1 MKTKL
6 SPRFWCAL
14 TLFSLIG
21 QVAWVVENMY
31 FNVFI
36 YNMFH
41 ATADDISTMVAASA
55 ISAAVTTILI
65 GALSDR
71 VGKRKLFMCAGYI
84 LWGISIL
91 GFCFIRVDP
100 ANAGSWLTIGS
111 ASVAISLVIILD
123 CVMTFFGS
131 SANDAA
137 FNAWLTDSTDNTNRG
152 AAEGINSMMP
162 LVAILVV
169 FGGFMFFDL
178 TLASS
183 WVWIFAI
190 IGVVVIGVGI
200 LGIFLIKDSPKCVKS
215 ETGYFQ
221 NIIYGFRPSTVKGNG
236 SLYFYLASFILF
248 NISIQIFMPYLI
260 IYYEKSLGMTDY
272 VFIMAPAII
281 LASVATALWGKVYDK
296 KGFDFSGFLALA
308 SLMTGYV
315 LLYLFKGT
323 VLVFIG
329 SLFMMCGYLCGMAV
343 FGAKIRDLTP
353 DGKAGMLQGVRI
365 CAQVLVPGVVG
376 PKVGSWVLRNAELVP
391 NNDGTF
397 SFLPNENIFLA
408 ALVVAAVLT
417 VLLLVLRP
425 KKPVRT
431 VDLKTPFEIAAKGDE
446 WAQEY
451 PRPQMKRDSYLSL
464 CGAWNLKVDKK
475 GVVTQLGTITVPFS
489 PETRLSGI
497 GRTLGRGEEYIYRK
511 KFTVQEAFLK
521 EKTLLHFGAV
531 DQVAY
536 VWLNGRYL
544 GKHEGGYLP
553 FSFDVTAFIRKGEK
567 ENVLTVRVVDKLDT
581 ELAYGKQRKK
591 RGGMWYTP
599 ISGIWQAVWLE
610 GVPEHY
616 ISSLRI
622 TPTLSS
628 VKIETAGGEAQKTLT
643 LHLPEGEKVYTY
655 EGDQFE
661 IEIENP
667 ILWSPENPH
676 LYTFTLA
683 DGKDAIDSYFALRTV
698 DVQTVAGKPFI
709 CLNGKPYFFH
719 GLLDQGYYSDGI
731 YTPATPEGYR
741 YDISKMKE
749 LGFNMLRKHI
759 KIEPDVFYYEC
770 DKQGMVV
777 FQDML
782 NSGHYDFL
790 FDTALPT
797 AGWRRGFFHTVSA
810 RRRADF
816 ECCSRALTD
825 LLYNHPSV
833 CYYTIFNEGWG
844 QYFGASKVYD
854 EFKAYDSTRIWDTAS
869 GWFKVPRSDVQSEH
883 IYFRRVKLT
892 GKKLPLVLSEFGG
905 YSCKIEGHSF
915 NLDQNYGYST
925 YATPKAF
932 EDALERLY
940 FDEIVPCIK
949 DGGLNAT
956 VLTQVSDVEDETNG
970 LVTYDRQVCKVEPA
984 RMQALAKALSSA
996 FDSQFENL

>member
-14 TLFSLIG
+14 TLFSLVG

-31 FNVFI
+31 LNVFI
-36 YNMFH
+36 YNMFN

-55 ISAAVTTILI
+55 ISAALTTILI

-91 GFCFIRVDP
+91 GFCFIRVDSTDP
-100 ANAGSWLTIGS
+100 TVYLATNAS
-111 ASVAISLVIILD
+111 AVAISLVIILD
-123 CVMTFFGS
+123 CLMTFFGS

-152 AAEGINSMMP
+152 AAEGINAMMP

-190 IGVVVIGVGI
+190 IGVVVIAIGV
-200 LGIFLIKDSPKCVKS
+200 LGIFLIKDSPKCIKS

-221 NIIYGFRPSTVKGNG
+221 NIIYGFRPSTIKGNG
-236 SLYFYLASFILF
+236 SLYFYLISFILF

-260 IYYEKSLGMTDY
+260 IYYEKSLGMADY

-281 LASVATALWGKVYDK
+281 IASVATALWGKVYDK
-296 KGFDFSGFLALA
+296 KGFDFSGLIALA
-308 SLMTGYV
+308 ALMTGYV
-315 LLYLFKGT
+315 LLYFFKNT
-323 VLVFIG
+323 ALVFVG

-376 PKVGSWVLRNAELVP
+376 PKIGSWVLRNAEKVA
-391 NNDGTF
+391 NNDGTE
-397 SFLPNENIFLA
+397 SFLPNQNIFLA
-408 ALVVAAVLT
+408 ALVVAVVLT

-425 KKPVRT
+425 KKPIRT
-431 VDLKTPFEIAAKGDE
+431 QDLTTPFEEAAKGDE
-446 WAQEY
+446 WAREY

-464 CGAWNLKVDKK
+464 CGVWDLSVEKK
-475 GVVTQLGTITVPFS
+475 GVVTPLSEIVVPFS
-489 PETRLSGI
+489 PETRLSGVN
-497 GRTLGRGEEYIYRK
+497 RTLEKNERYIYEKVFELSRE
-511 KFTVQEAFLK
+511 FTQ

-531 DQVAY
+531 DQIAQ
-536 VWLNGRYL
+536 VWVNDTYL
-544 GKHEGGYLP
+544 GEHVGGYLP
-553 FSFDVTAFIRKGEK
+553 FTFDVTDIVK
-567 ENVLTVRVVDKLDT
+567 EGSNVLRVRVTDDLDT
-581 ELAYGKQRKK
+581 GLAYGKQRKK

-610 GVPEHY
+610 AVPEHF

-622 TPTLSS
+622 TPSLSS
-628 VKIETAGGEAQKTLT
+628 VTVETVGGELLKTLK
-643 LHLPEGEKVYTY
+643 LHLPEGDKVYTY
-655 EGDQFE
+655 EGDS
-661 IEIENP
+661 ITIDIENP
-667 ILWSPENPH
+667 IHWSPENPH
-676 LYTFTLA
+676 LYTFTLS
-683 DGKDAIDSYFALRTV
+683 DGKDSIDSYFALRTV
-698 DVQTVAGKPFI
+698 EIKEAAGKPYI

-731 YTPATPEGYR
+731 YTPATPDGYR
-741 YDISKMKE
+741 YDIAKMKE

-777 FQDML
+777 FQDMM
-782 NSGHYDFL
+782 NSGHYSFL

-797 AGWRRGFFHTVSA
+797 AGWKWGFVHAVSA

-816 ECCSRALTD
+816 EGGAHALMY

-854 EFKAYDSTRIWDTAS
+854 EFKATDPTRVWDTAS
-869 GWFKVPRSDVQSEH
+869 GWFRTPRTDVQSEH
-883 IYFRRVKLT
+883 IYFRKIKL
-892 GKKLPLVLSEFGG
+892 KSQKRPLVLSEFGG
-905 YSCKIEGHSF
+905 YSCQVEGHTF
-915 NLDQNYGYST
+915 NLDKNYGYST
-925 YATPKAF
+925 YPTAEAF
-932 EDALERLY
+932 EDALEKLY
-940 FDEIVPCIK
+940 LDEIVPCIQQS
-949 DGGLNAT
+949 GLCAT

-970 LVTYDRQVCKVEPA
+970 LVTYDRRVCKVNAA
-984 RMQALAKALSSA
+984 RMQAMAKTLSDA
-996 FDSQFENL
+996 FDGQF

>member
-14 TLFSLIG
+14 TLFSLVG

-31 FNVFI
+31 LNVFI
-36 YNMFH
+36 YNMFN

-55 ISAAVTTILI
+55 ISAALTTILI

-91 GFCFIRVDP
+91 GFCFIRVDQ
-100 ANAGSWLTIGS
+100 ANTGAWLTVSSS
-111 ASVAISLVIILD
+111 AVAVSLVIILD
-123 CVMTFFGS
+123 CLMTFFGS

-178 TLASS
+178 TKADS
-183 WVWIFAI
+183 WTWIFAI
-190 IGVVVIGVGI
+190 IGAVVITIGI

-236 SLYFYLASFILF
+236 SLYFYLAAFILF

-260 IYYEKSLGMTDY
+260 IYYEKSLGMADY

-296 KGFDFSGFLALA
+296 KGFDFSGFIAIS
-308 SLMTGYV
+308 SLMLGYV
-315 LLYLFKGT
+315 FLYLFKGT
-323 VLVFIG
+323 ALVFIG
-329 SLFMMCGYLCGMAV
+329 SLLMMCGYLCGMAV

-365 CAQVLVPGVVG
+365 CSQVLVPGVIG
-376 PKVGSWVLRNAELVP
+376 PKIGSWVLRNAELVP

-417 VLLLVLRP
+417 VLLLLLRP
-425 KKPVRT
+425 KKPIRT
-431 VDLKTPFEIAAKGDE
+431 QDLTTPFEEAAKGDE
-446 WAQEY
+446 WEREY

-464 CGAWNLKVDKK
+464 CGAWNLSVEKK
-475 GVVTQLGTITVPFS
+475 GVATPLGNIVVPFS
-489 PETRLSGI
+489 PETRCSGVN
-497 GRTLGRGEEYIYRK
+497 RTLEKKEKYIYEK
-511 KFTVQEAFLK
+511 TFDLSPDFTK
-521 EKTLLHFGAV
+521 EKLLLHFGAV
-531 DQVAY
+531 DQIAE
-536 VWLNGRYL
+536 VWLNDNYL

-553 FSFDVTAFIRKGEK
+553 FSFEVGNIAK
-567 ENVLTVRVVDKLDT
+567 EGANTLRVRVTDELDIQ
-581 ELAYGKQRKK
+581 LAYGKQRKK

-610 GVPEHY
+610 AVPEHY

-628 VKIETAGGEAQKTLT
+628 VTVQTMGGNAQKTFT
-643 LHLPEGEKVYTY
+643 LHLPEGDKVYTY
-655 EGDQFE
+655 EGNR
-661 IEIENP
+661 IEIEVEDP

-676 LYTFTLA
+676 LYTFTLT
-683 DGKDAIDSYFALRTV
+683 DGNDKIDSYFALRTIESK
-698 DVQTVAGKPFI
+698 TVAGKPYL

-741 YDISKMKE
+741 YDIAKMKE

-782 NSGHYDFL
+782 NSGHYDFV

-797 AGWRRGFFHTVSA
+797 AGWRRGFFHTVS
-810 RRRADF
+810 RRRCADF
-816 ECCSRALTD
+816 ENGARAVID

-844 QYFGASKVYD
+844 QYFGASRVYD
-854 EFKAYDSTRIWDTAS
+854 QFKACDPTRIWDTAS

-883 IYFRRVKLT
+883 IYFRRVDLAA
-892 GKKLPLVLSEFGG
+892 KKLPLVLSEFGG
-905 YSCKIEGHSF
+905 YSCRIEGHSF
-915 NLDQNYGYST
+915 NLDQNYGYTTHPTTKS
-925 YATPKAF
+925 F
-932 EDALERLY
+932 EDALEKLY
-940 FDEIVPCIK
+940 FDEVLPCIQN
-949 DGGLNAT
+949 GALCAT

-970 LVTYDRQVCKVEPA
+970 LVTYDRRVCKVDAA
-984 RMQALAKALSSA
+984 RMQALAQKLNDA
-996 FDSQFENL
+996 FDSQF

>member
-14 TLFSLIG
+14 TLFSLVG

-31 FNVFI
+31 LNVFI
-36 YNMFH
+36 YNMFR

-55 ISAAVTTILI
+55 ISAALTTILI

-91 GFCFIRVDP
+91 GFCFIRVDQTDP
-100 ANAGSWLTIGS
+100 TVWLATNAS
-111 ASVAISLVIILD
+111 AVAVSLVIILD

-152 AAEGINSMMP
+152 AAEGINAMMP

-178 TLASS
+178 TKAES

-190 IGVVVIGVGI
+190 IGVVVIAIGI

-236 SLYFYLASFILF
+236 SLYFYLASFVLF

-260 IYYEKSLGMTDY
+260 IYYEKSLQMANY

-308 SLMTGYV
+308 SLMLGYV

-323 VLVFIG
+323 VLVFVG

-376 PKVGSWVLRNAELVP
+376 PKIGSWVLKNAELVA

-397 SFLPNENIFLA
+397 SFLPNQNIFLA

-417 VLLLVLRP
+417 VLLLILRP
-425 KKPVRT
+425 KKPIKT
-431 VDLKTPFEIAAKGDE
+431 VDLTTPFEIAAKGDE
-446 WAQEY
+446 WAEEY

-464 CGAWNLKVDKK
+464 CGVWNLSVEKK
-475 GVVTQLGTITVPFS
+475 GVVTPLSDITVPFS
-489 PETRLSGI
+489 PETRLSGVN
-497 GRTLGRGEEYIYRK
+497 RTLEKKEKYIYEK
-511 KFTVQEAFLK
+511 TFDISPDFTK
-521 EKTLLHFGAV
+521 EKILLHFGAV
-531 DQVAY
+531 DQIAE
-536 VWLNGRYL
+536 VWLNGISL
-544 GKHEGGYLP
+544 GKHVGGYLP
-553 FSFDVTAFIRKGEK
+553 FTFDTTDAAK
-567 ENVLTVRVVDKLDT
+567 EGSNTLRVRVTDALDNQ
-581 ELAYGKQRKK
+581 LAYGKQRKK

-610 GVPEHY
+610 SVPKND
-616 ISSLRI
+616 ISALRI
-622 TPTLSS
+622 TPTLTS
-628 VKIETAGGEAQKTLT
+628 VKIETVGGGAQKTLT
-643 LHLPEGEKVYTY
+643 LHLPKGDKIYTY
-655 EGDQFE
+655 EGDC
-661 IEIENP
+661 IEIAVEDP
-667 ILWSPENPH
+667 ILWSPENPY
-676 LYTFTLA
+676 LYTFTVT
-683 DGKDAIDSYFALRTV
+683 DGDDKIDSYFALRTIESRV
-698 DVQTVAGKPFI
+698 VAGKPRL

-719 GLLDQGYYSDGI
+719 GLLDQGYFSDGI

-741 YDISKMKE
+741 YDVAKMKE

-777 FQDML
+777 FQDMM
-782 NSGHYDFL
+782 NSGHYSFL

-797 AGWRRGFFHTVSA
+797 AGWRWGFFHTVSK

-816 ECCSRALTD
+816 EDGSRAVID
-825 LLYNHPSV
+825 LLYNHPGV

-844 QYFGASKVYD
+844 QYFGASRVYD
-854 EFKAYDSTRIWDTAS
+854 QFKAYDPTRIWDTAS
-869 GWFKVPRSDVQSEH
+869 GWFKTPRSDVQSEH
-883 IYFRRVKLT
+883 IYFRKVKL
-892 GKKLPLVLSEFGG
+892 KSRKLPLVLSEFGG

-915 NLDQNYGYST
+915 NLDKNYGYST
-925 YATPKAF
+925 YETPEAF
-932 EDALERLY
+932 LDALEKLY
-940 FDEIVPCIK
+940 LDEIVPCIK
-949 DGGLNAT
+949 EGGLCAT

-970 LVTYDRQVCKVEPA
+970 LVTYDRQVCKVDAA
-984 RMQALAKALSSA
+984 RMQALAQKLNDA
-996 FDSQFENL
+996 FDSQF

>member
-36 YNMFH
+36 YNMFN

-55 ISAAVTTILI
+55 ISAALTTIFM

-91 GFCFIRVDP
+91 GFCFIRLDP
-100 ANAGSWLTIGS
+100 AGAGTWLTVSS
-111 ASVAISLVIILD
+111 ASVAVSLVIILD

-131 SANDAA
+131 TANDAA

-162 LVAILVV
+162 LVAILAV

-178 TLASS
+178 SLASS

-190 IGVVVIGVGI
+190 IGGVVITIGI

-215 ETGYFQ
+215 ETGYWQ
-221 NIIYGFRPSTVKGNG
+221 NLIYGFRPSTVKGNK

-260 IYYEKSLGMTDY
+260 IYYEKSLGMADY

-296 KGFDFSGFLALA
+296 KGFDFSGLIALA

-323 VLVFIG
+323 VLVFAG

-365 CAQVLVPGVVG
+365 CAQVLIPGVIG
-376 PKVGSWVLRNAELVP
+376 PKIGSMVLANAELVA

-397 SFLPNENIFLA
+397 SFLPNQNIFLV
-408 ALVVAAVLT
+408 ALIVAVVLT
-417 VLLLVLRP
+417 VLLVVLRP

-431 VDLKTPFEIAAKGDE
+431 VDLKTPFEEAAKGDE
-446 WAQEY
+446 WEREY

-464 CGAWNLKVDKK
+464 CGVWDL
-475 GVVTQLGTITVPFS
+475 GVEKNGVTEPIGEVKVPFS
-489 PETRLSGI
+489 PETRLSGVN
-497 GRTLGRGEEYIYRK
+497 RTLQKDERYIY
-511 KFTVQEAFLK
+511 
-521 EKTLLHFGAV
+521 EKVFELTEDFACERTLLHFGAV
-531 DQVAY
+531 DQIAE
-536 VWLNGRYL
+536 VWLNGTYL
-544 GKHEGGYLP
+544 GEHVGGYLP
-553 FSFDVTAFIRKGEK
+553 FTLDVSG
-567 ENVLTVRVVDKLDT
+567 VLVVGTNILRVRVTDTLDI
-581 ELAYGKQRKK
+581 ELSYGKQRKK

-610 GVPEHY
+610 GVPERY

-628 VKIETAGGEAQKTLT
+628 VKIETVGGEENKTVT
-643 LHLPEGEKVYTY
+643 LHLPEGDKVYTY
-655 EGDQFE
+655 AGDSIE
-661 IEIENP
+661 IEVENP

-676 LYTFTLA
+676 LYTFTLT
-683 DGKDAIDSYFALRTV
+683 DGKDSIDSYFALRTV
-698 DVQTVAGKPFI
+698 DIQTVAGKSYI
-709 CLNGKPYFFH
+709 CLNGKPYLFH

-741 YDISKMKE
+741 YDIAKMKE

-782 NSGHYDFL
+782 NSGHYSFI

-816 ECCSRALTD
+816 EGGSRALMD

-854 EFKAYDSTRIWDTAS
+854 EFKAYDLTRIFDTTS

-883 IYFRRVKLT
+883 IYFRRVQFKRE
-892 GKKLPLVLSEFGG
+892 GRPLVLSEFGG

-915 NLDQNYGYST
+915 NLDQNYGYTTHPST
-925 YATPKAF
+925 ESF
-932 EDALERLY
+932 SNELERLY
-940 FDEIVPCIK
+940 FEEVLPAIRN
-949 DGGLNAT
+949 DGLCAT

-970 LVTYDRQVCKVEPA
+970 LVTYDRQVCKVQAE
-984 RMQALAKALSSA
+984 RMQAMAKKLNEA
-996 FDSQFENL
+996 FDSQF

>member
-31 FNVFI
+31 LNVFI
-36 YNMFH
+36 YNMFR

-55 ISAAVTTILI
+55 ISAALTTILI

-91 GFCFIRVDP
+91 GFCFIRVDQSDP
-100 ANAGSWLTIGS
+100 TVWLATNAS
-111 ASVAISLVIILD
+111 AVAVSLVIILD

-178 TLASS
+178 TVAES

-190 IGVVVIGVGI
+190 IGVVVIAIGV

-236 SLYFYLASFILF
+236 HLYFYLASFILF

-315 LLYLFKGT
+315 LLYFFKGT
-323 VLVFIG
+323 VLVFVG

-365 CAQVLVPGVVG
+365 CAQVLIPGVVG
-376 PKVGSWVLRNAELVP
+376 PKIGSWVLANAELVA

-425 KKPVRT
+425 KKPIRT
-431 VDLKTPFEIAAKGDE
+431 VDLKTPFEEAAKGDE
-446 WAQEY
+446 WREEY

-464 CGAWNLKVDKK
+464 CGEWNLSVEKK
-475 GVVTQLGTITVPFS
+475 GVVTPISEIVVPFS
-489 PETRLSGI
+489 PETRLSGV
-497 GRTLGRGEEYIYRK
+497 GRTLEKNEKYIYEK
-511 KFTVQEAFLK
+511 YFELTKDLAK
-521 EKTLLHFGAV
+521 EKILLHFGAV
-531 DQVAY
+531 DQIAE
-536 VWLNGRYL
+536 VWLNGTYL
-544 GKHEGGYLP
+544 GEHAGGYLP
-553 FSFDVTAFIRKGEK
+553 FTFDVTNIAVEGSNLLR
-567 ENVLTVRVVDKLDT
+567 VRVTDDLDI

-599 ISGIWQAVWLE
+599 ISGIWQPVWLE

-628 VKIETAGGEAQKTLT
+628 VKIETAGGELQKTLT
-643 LHLPEGEKVYTY
+643 LRLPEGDKKYTY
-655 EGDQFE
+655 EGDQIE

-676 LYTFTLA
+676 LYTFTIT
-683 DGKDAIDSYFALRTV
+683 DGEDSIDSYFALRTV
-698 DVQTVAGKPFI
+698 ECKAVAGKPRL

-719 GLLDQGYYSDGI
+719 GLLDQGYFSDGI
-731 YTPATPEGYR
+731 YTPATPDGYR

-759 KIEPDVFYYEC
+759 KVEPDVFYYEC
-770 DKQGMVV
+770 DKQGMIV
-777 FQDML
+777 FQDMM
-782 NSGHYDFL
+782 NSGHYSFL
-790 FDTALPT
+790 FDTAFPT
-797 AGWRRGFFHTVSA
+797 AGWRRGYVHTVSA

-816 ECCSRALTD
+816 EGGSRALMD

-844 QYFGASKVYD
+844 QYAGASRVYD
-854 EFKAYDSTRIWDTAS
+854 EFKAYDPTRIFDTTS
-869 GWFKVPRSDVQSEH
+869 GWFTVSRSDVQSEH
-883 IYFRRVKLT
+883 IYFRKVNLT
-892 GKKLPLVLSEFGG
+892 SKKLPLVLSEFGG
-905 YSCKIEGHSF
+905 YSCKIEGHAF
-915 NLDQNYGYST
+915 NLDKNYGYST
-925 YATPKAF
+925 YETPEAF
-932 EDALERLY
+932 EDALGKLY
-940 FDEIVPCIK
+940 LDEIVPCIK
-949 DGGLNAT
+949 DGGLCAS

-970 LVTYDRQVCKVEPA
+970 LVTYDRQVCKVESD
-984 RMQALAKALSSA
+984 RMQKMAKKL
-996 FDSQFENL
+996 FDVFEGQF

>member
-31 FNVFI
+31 LNVFI
-36 YNMFH
+36 YNMFR

-55 ISAAVTTILI
+55 ISAALTTILI

-71 VGKRKLFMCAGYI
+71 IGKRKLFMCAGYI

-91 GFCFIRVDP
+91 GFCFIRVDATDP
-100 ANAGSWLTIGS
+100 TVWLATNAS
-111 ASVAISLVIILD
+111 AVAVSLVIILD

-178 TLASS
+178 TKADS

-190 IGVVVIGVGI
+190 IGGVVLVVGI

-215 ETGYFQ
+215 ETGYLQ

-315 LLYLFKGT
+315 LLYFFKGT

-365 CAQVLVPGVVG
+365 CAQVLIPGVVG
-376 PKVGSWVLRNAELVP
+376 PKIGSWVLKNAELVA

-417 VLLLVLRP
+417 VLLIFLRP

-431 VDLKTPFEIAAKGDE
+431 VDLTTPFEDAAKGDE
-446 WAQEY
+446 WAEEY

-464 CGAWNLKVDKK
+464 CGVWDLSIEKK
-475 GVVTQLGTITVPFS
+475 GVVTPLPEIVVPFS
-489 PETRLSGI
+489 PETRLSGVQ
-497 GRTLGRGEEYIYRK
+497 RTLKKGEQYVYEKYFDLCEN
-511 KFTVQEAFLK
+511 FTQERV
-521 EKTLLHFGAV
+521 LLHFGAV
-531 DQVAY
+531 DQIAE
-536 VWLNGRYL
+536 VWLNDTYL
-544 GKHEGGYLP
+544 GEHVGGYLP
-553 FSFDVTAFIRKGEK
+553 FTFDVSGIAKDGGNLLR
-567 ENVLTVRVVDKLDT
+567 VRVTDNLDT

-599 ISGIWQAVWLE
+599 ISGIWQPVWLE

-616 ISSLRI
+616 ISSLRV

-628 VKIETAGGEAQKTLT
+628 VKIETVGGNAQKTVT
-643 LHLPEGEKVYTY
+643 LHLPEGDKIYTY
-655 EGDQFE
+655 EGDQTE
-661 IEIENP
+661 IEIADP
-667 ILWSPENPH
+667 ILWSPEDPH
-676 LYTFTLA
+676 LYTFTVT
-683 DGKDAIDSYFALRTV
+683 DGKDSIDSYFALRTV
-698 DVQTVAGKPFI
+698 GCKTVAGKPRL

-741 YDISKMKE
+741 YDISKMKA

-782 NSGHYDFL
+782 NSGHYSFL
-790 FDTALPT
+790 FDTAIPT
-797 AGWRRGFFHTVSA
+797 VGPRRGFVHTVSA

-816 ECCSRALTD
+816 EGGSRALVD

-844 QYFGASKVYD
+844 QYPGAPRVYD
-854 EFKAYDSTRIWDTAS
+854 EFKAYDPTRIWDTTS
-869 GWFKVPRSDVQSEH
+869 GWFTVSRSDVQSEH
-883 IYFRRVKLT
+883 IYFRKVDLAA
-892 GKKLPLVLSEFGG
+892 KKLPLVLSEFGG

-925 YATPKAF
+925 YETPQAF
-932 EDALERLY
+932 SDALERLY
-940 FDEIVPCIK
+940 FEEIVPCIK
-949 DGGLNAT
+949 NGGLCAS

-970 LVTYDRQVCKVEPA
+970 LVTYDRRVCKVTPE
-984 RMQALAKALSSA
+984 RMQALAKTLNDA
-996 FDSQFENL
+996 FEGQF

>member
-41 ATADDISTMVAASA
+41 ATPDDISTMVAASA
-55 ISAAVTTILI
+55 VSAAVTTILI

-100 ANAGSWLTIGS
+100 SNAGSWLTISS

-178 TLASS
+178 SLASS

-190 IGVVVIGVGI
+190 IGVVVIAIGV
-200 LGIFLIKDSPKCVKS
+200 LGIFLIQDSPKCVKS
-215 ETGYFQ
+215 ETGYWQ
-221 NIIYGFRPSTVKGNG
+221 NIIYGFRPSTVKGNS

-260 IYYEKSLGMTDY
+260 IYYEKSLGMADY

-296 KGFDFSGFLALA
+296 KGFDFSGLIALT

-323 VLVFIG
+323 VLVFAG

-365 CAQVLVPGVVG
+365 CAQVLVPGVIG
-376 PKVGSWVLRNAELVP
+376 PKIGSWVLRNAEKVA
-391 NNDGTF
+391 NSDGTE

-408 ALVVAAVLT
+408 ALIVAVVLT
-417 VLLLVLRP
+417 VLLVVLKP
-425 KKPVRT
+425 KKPIRT
-431 VDLKTPFEIAAKGDE
+431 VDLTTPFEEAAKGDE
-446 WAQEY
+446 WEREY

-464 CGAWNLKVDKK
+464 CGVWDLSVEQK
-475 GVVTQLGTITVPFS
+475 GVVTPLSEIVVPFS
-489 PETRLSGI
+489 PETRLSGVK
-497 GRTLGRGEEYIYRK
+497 RTLEKNERYVYEKYFELSED
-511 KFTVQEAFLK
+511 FAK
-521 EKTLLHFGAV
+521 EKILLHFGAV
-531 DQVAY
+531 DQIAE
-536 VWLNGRYL
+536 VWINDTYL
-544 GKHEGGYLP
+544 GEHVGGYLP
-553 FSFDVTAFIRKGEK
+553 FTFDVTGIAKPDG
-567 ENVLTVRVVDKLDT
+567 NVLRVRVTDNLDI

-628 VKIETAGGEAQKTLT
+628 VTIDTVGGNVQKTLT
-643 LHLPEGEKVYTY
+643 LHLPEGDKVYTY
-655 EGDQFE
+655 EGDR
-661 IEIENP
+661 IEIEVENP
-667 ILWSPENPH
+667 VLWSPENPH
-676 LYTFTLA
+676 LYTFTLEDGA
-683 DGKDAIDSYFALRTV
+683 DKIDSYFALRTV
-698 DVQTVAGKPFI
+698 DIQTVAGKPFI

-759 KIEPDVFYYEC
+759 KVEPDVFYYEC
-770 DKQGMVV
+770 DKQGMIV

-782 NSGHYDFL
+782 NSGHYDFV

-816 ECCSRALTD
+816 ESGARALTD

-854 EFKAYDSTRIWDTAS
+854 EFKAYDPTRIWDTAS
-869 GWFKVPRSDVQSEH
+869 GWFKVPHSDVQSEH
-883 IYFRRVKLT
+883 IYFRKVDLK
-892 GKKLPLVLSEFGG
+892 GDKLPLVLSEFGG

-915 NLDQNYGYST
+915 NLDKNYGYST
-925 YATPKAF
+925 HPSTESFA
-932 EDALERLY
+932 DALEKLY
-940 FDEIVPCIK
+940 FDEIVPCIQN
-949 DGGLNAT
+949 GGLCAT

-970 LVTYDRQVCKVEPA
+970 LVTYDRQVCKVKPD
-984 RMQALAKALSSA
+984 RMQAMAKKLNEV
-996 FDSQFENL
+996 FEGQF

>member
-31 FNVFI
+31 LNVFI
-36 YNMFH
+36 YNMFR

-55 ISAAVTTILI
+55 VSAALTTILI

-91 GFCFIRVDP
+91 GFCFIRVDQSDP
-100 ANAGSWLTIGS
+100 TVWLATNAS
-111 ASVAISLVIILD
+111 AVAVSLVIILD

-152 AAEGINSMMP
+152 AAEGINAMMP
-162 LVAILVV
+162 LVAILAV

-190 IGVVVIGVGI
+190 IGGVVITIGI
-200 LGIFLIKDSPKCVKS
+200 LGIFLIQDSPKCVKS
-215 ETGYFQ
+215 ETGYLQ
-221 NIIYGFRPSTVKGNG
+221 NIIYGFRPSTIQGNG
-236 SLYFYLASFILF
+236 SLYFYLAAFILF

-296 KGFDFSGFLALA
+296 KGFDFSGFIALA

-323 VLVFIG
+323 ALVFVG

-365 CAQVLVPGVVG
+365 CSQVLIPGVIG
-376 PKVGSWVLRNAELVP
+376 PKIGSWVLANAELVP

-408 ALVVAAVLT
+408 ALIVAVVLT
-417 VLLLVLRP
+417 VLLVILRP
-425 KKPVRT
+425 KKKART
-431 VDLKTPFEIAAKGDE
+431 VDLTTPFEIAAKGNE
-446 WAQEY
+446 WEREY

-464 CGAWNLKVDKK
+464 CGVWDLSIEKK
-475 GVVTQLGTITVPFS
+475 GVTTPISKVTVPFS
-489 PETRLSGI
+489 PETRLSGVH
-497 GRTLGRGEEYIYRK
+497 RTLEKNEQYVYEK
-511 KFTVQEAFLK
+511 VFDLDENFAK
-521 EKTLLHFGAV
+521 ERILLHFGAV
-531 DQVAY
+531 DQIAE
-536 VWLNGRYL
+536 VWLNGIYL
-544 GKHEGGYLP
+544 GEHVGGYLP
-553 FSFDVTAFIRKGEK
+553 FTFDVSDIAVAGS
-567 ENVLTVRVVDKLDT
+567 NVLRVRVTDTLDIQ
-581 ELAYGKQRKK
+581 LAYGKQRKK

-610 GVPEHY
+610 SVPEHY

-628 VKIETAGGEAQKTLT
+628 IKIETAGGEENKTLT
-643 LHLPEGEKVYTY
+643 LHLPEGDKIYTFA
-655 EGDQFE
+655 GNKTE
-661 IEIENP
+661 IEIKDP
-667 ILWSPENPH
+667 ILWSPENPY
-676 LYTFTLA
+676 LYTFTLTDGA
-683 DGKDAIDSYFALRTV
+683 DKIDSYFALRTIESK
-698 DVQTVAGKPFI
+698 TVAGKPRL

-731 YTPATPEGYR
+731 YTPATPDGYR
-741 YDISKMKE
+741 YDIAKMKE

-770 DKQGMVV
+770 DKQGMIV
-777 FQDML
+777 FQDMM
-782 NSGHYDFL
+782 NSGHYSFL

-797 AGWRRGFFHTVSA
+797 AGWKWGFFHAVSA

-816 ECCSRALTD
+816 EGGARGVID

-844 QYFGASKVYD
+844 QYFDASGVYD
-854 EFKAYDSTRIWDTAS
+854 ELKATDPTRIWDTAS
-869 GWFKVPRSDVQSEH
+869 GWFRTLRSDVQSEH
-883 IYFRRVKLT
+883 IYFRKVDIATKN
-892 GKKLPLVLSEFGG
+892 LPLVLSEFGG

-915 NLDQNYGYST
+915 NLDQNYGYSS
-925 YATPKAF
+925 YGTPEAF
-932 EDALERLY
+932 EDALEGLY
-940 FDEIVPCIK
+940 LEQILPSIK
-949 DGGLNAT
+949 NGGLCAT

-970 LVTYDRQVCKVEPA
+970 LVTYDRQVCKVTPV
-984 RMQALAKALSSA
+984 RMQAVAKALFEA
-996 FDSQFENL
+996 HESQF

>member
-31 FNVFI
+31 LNVFI
-36 YNMFH
+36 YNMFN

-55 ISAAVTTILI
+55 ISAALTTIFI

-91 GFCFIRVDP
+91 GFCFIRLDFGDP
-100 ANAGSWLTIGS
+100 SFVMATNAS
-111 ASVAISLVIILD
+111 AVAVSLVIILD

-152 AAEGINSMMP
+152 AAEGINAMMP
-162 LVAILVV
+162 LVAILAV

-190 IGVVVIGVGI
+190 IGGVVIAIGI

-215 ETGYFQ
+215 ETGYWQ
-221 NIIYGFRPSTVKGNG
+221 NLIYGFRPSTIKGNK

-260 IYYEKSLGMTDY
+260 IYYEKSLGMADY

-296 KGFDFSGFLALA
+296 KGFDFSGLIALA
-308 SLMTGYV
+308 SLMIGYV

-323 VLVFIG
+323 ALVFAG

-365 CAQVLVPGVVG
+365 CAQVLIPGVIG
-376 PKVGSWVLRNAELVP
+376 PKIGSWVLRNAEKVE

-408 ALVVAAVLT
+408 ALIVAVVLT
-417 VLLLVLRP
+417 VLLVVLRP

-431 VDLKTPFEIAAKGDE
+431 VDLTTPFEEAAKGDE
-446 WAQEY
+446 WAEEY
-451 PRPQMKRDSYLSL
+451 PRPQMKRNSYIFL
-464 CGAWNLKVDKK
+464 CGAWDLAVEKK
-475 GVVTQLGTITVPFS
+475 GVVESIGEVTVPFS
-489 PETRLSGI
+489 PETRLSGVN
-497 GRTLGRGEEYIYRK
+497 RTLQKNEQYIYEK
-511 KFTVQEAFLK
+511 AFELS
-521 EKTLLHFGAV
+521 EDIVRERTLLHFGAV
-531 DQVAY
+531 DQIAE
-536 VWLNGRYL
+536 VWLNGTYL
-544 GKHEGGYLP
+544 GEHIGGYLP
-553 FSFDVTAFIRKGEK
+553 FTFDVSGIAVVGTNILR
-567 ENVLTVRVVDKLDT
+567 VRVTDNLDI

-610 GVPEHY
+610 GVPERY

-622 TPTLSS
+622 TPSLSS
-628 VKIETAGGEAQKTLT
+628 VKIDTVGGEKDKTVT
-643 LHLPEGEKVYTY
+643 LHLPEGDKVYTY
-655 EGDQFE
+655 AGDSIT
-661 IEIENP
+661 IEVENP
-667 ILWSPENPH
+667 ILWSPENPY
-676 LYTFTLA
+676 LYTFTLT
-683 DGKDAIDSYFALRTV
+683 DGKDSINSYFALRTV
-698 DVQTVAGKPFI
+698 EVKTVGDKPYI

-741 YDISKMKE
+741 YDIAKMKE

-770 DKQGMVV
+770 DKQGMIV

-782 NSGHYDFL
+782 NSGHYSFI

-816 ECCSRALTD
+816 EGGSRALMD
-825 LLYNHPSV
+825 LLYNHPCV

-854 EFKAYDSTRIWDTAS
+854 EFKAYDPTRIFDTAS

-883 IYFRRVKLT
+883 IYFRRVQFKRE
-892 GKKLPLVLSEFGG
+892 GLPLVLSEFGG

-915 NLDQNYGYST
+915 NLDQNYGYTTHPST
-925 YATPKAF
+925 ESF
-932 EDALERLY
+932 SNELERLY
-940 FDEIVPCIK
+940 FEEVLPTVK
-949 DGGLNAT
+949 NDGLCAA

-970 LVTYDRQVCKVEPA
+970 LVTYDRQVCKVETN
-984 RMQALAKALSSA
+984 RMQAMAKKLQEA
-996 FDSQFENL
+996 FDSQF

>member
-36 YNMFH
+36 YNMFN
-41 ATADDISTMVAASA
+41 ATPDDISTMVAASA
-55 ISAAVTTILI
+55 VSAAVTTILI

-100 ANAGSWLTIGS
+100 SNAGSWLTISS

-178 TLASS
+178 SLASS

-190 IGVVVIGVGI
+190 IGGVVITIGV

-215 ETGYFQ
+215 ETGYWQ

-296 KGFDFSGFLALA
+296 KGFDFSGLIALA

-323 VLVFIG
+323 VLVFAG

-365 CAQVLVPGVVG
+365 CAQVLVPGVIG
-376 PKVGSWVLRNAELVP
+376 PKIGSWVLRNAEKVA
-391 NNDGTF
+391 NSDGTE

-408 ALVVAAVLT
+408 ALIVAVVLT
-417 VLLLVLRP
+417 VLLVVLRP
-425 KKPVRT
+425 KKPIRT
-431 VDLKTPFEIAAKGDE
+431 VDLTTPFEEAAKGDE
-446 WAQEY
+446 WKREY

-464 CGAWNLKVDKK
+464 CGVWDLSVEQK
-475 GVVTQLGTITVPFS
+475 GVVTPLSEIVVPFS
-489 PETRLSGI
+489 PETRLSGVK
-497 GRTLGRGEEYIYRK
+497 RTLEKNERYVYEKYFELSPE
-511 KFTVQEAFLK
+511 FAK
-521 EKTLLHFGAV
+521 ENVLLHFGAV
-531 DQVAY
+531 DQIAE
-536 VWLNGRYL
+536 VWLNDTYL
-544 GKHEGGYLP
+544 GEHVGGYLP
-553 FSFDVTAFIRKGEK
+553 FTFDVTGIAKVGG
-567 ENVLTVRVVDKLDT
+567 NVLRVRVTDNLDI

-628 VKIETAGGEAQKTLT
+628 VTIDTVGGNVQKTLT
-643 LHLPEGEKVYTY
+643 LHLPEGDKVYNY
-655 EGDQFE
+655 EGDR
-661 IEIENP
+661 IEIEVENP
-667 ILWSPENPH
+667 VLWSPENPH
-676 LYTFTLA
+676 LYTFTLEDGA
-683 DGKDAIDSYFALRTV
+683 DKIDSYFALRTV
-698 DVQTVAGKPFI
+698 DIQTVAGKPFI

-759 KIEPDVFYYEC
+759 KVEPDVFYYEC
-770 DKQGMVV
+770 DKQGMIV

-782 NSGHYDFL
+782 NSGHYDFV

-816 ECCSRALTD
+816 ESGARALTD

-854 EFKAYDSTRIWDTAS
+854 EFKAYDPTRIWDTAS

-883 IYFRRVKLT
+883 IYFRKVDLKCD
-892 GKKLPLVLSEFGG
+892 KLPLVLSEFGG

-915 NLDQNYGYST
+915 NLDKNYGYST
-925 YATPKAF
+925 HPSTESFAN
-932 EDALERLY
+932 ALEKLY
-940 FDEIVPCIK
+940 FDEIVPCIQN
-949 DGGLNAT
+949 GGLCAT

-970 LVTYDRQVCKVEPA
+970 LVTYDRQVCKVEPD
-984 RMQALAKALSSA
+984 RMQAMAKKLNEV
-996 FDSQFENL
+996 FEGQF

>member
-31 FNVFI
+31 LNVFI
-36 YNMFH
+36 YNMFR

-55 ISAAVTTILI
+55 ISAALTTIFI

-91 GFCFIRVDP
+91 GFCFIRVDATDP
-100 ANAGSWLTIGS
+100 TVWLATNAS
-111 ASVAISLVIILD
+111 AVAVSLVIILD

-162 LVAILVV
+162 LVAILAV

-178 TLASS
+178 TLAQS

-190 IGVVVIGVGI
+190 IGGVVIAIGI
-200 LGIFLIKDSPKCVKS
+200 LGIFLIQDSPKCVKS
-215 ETGYFQ
+215 ETGYWQ
-221 NIIYGFRPSTVKGNG
+221 NLIYGFRPSTVKGNG

-296 KGFDFSGFLALA
+296 KGFDFSGFIALA

-323 VLVFIG
+323 ALVFVG

-365 CAQVLVPGVVG
+365 CAQVLIPGVVG
-376 PKVGSWVLRNAELVP
+376 PKIGSWVLANAELVA

-417 VLLLVLRP
+417 VLLVLLRP

-431 VDLKTPFEIAAKGDE
+431 VDLTTPFEDAAKGDE
-446 WAQEY
+446 WRKEY

-464 CGAWNLKVDKK
+464 CGAWDLSIEKK
-475 GVVTQLGTITVPFS
+475 GVVTPLSEVIVPFS
-489 PETRLSGI
+489 PETRLSGVN
-497 GRTLGRGEEYIYRK
+497 RTLEKNEQYVYEK
-511 KFTVQEAFLK
+511 VFELTEDFAK
-521 EKTLLHFGAV
+521 EKILLHFGAV
-531 DQVAY
+531 DQIAE
-536 VWLNGRYL
+536 VWLNNTYL
-544 GKHEGGYLP
+544 GEHVGGYLP
-553 FSFDVTAFIRKGEK
+553 FSFDVTDIAVAGTNILR
-567 ENVLTVRVVDKLDT
+567 VRVTDKLDI
-581 ELAYGKQRKK
+581 ELSYGKQRKK
-591 RGGMWYTP
+591 RGGMWYSP
-599 ISGIWQAVWLE
+599 ISGIWQPVWLE

-628 VKIETAGGEAQKTLT
+628 VSIRTSGGEDKKTLT
-643 LHLPEGEKVYTY
+643 LHLPEGDKEYTY
-655 EGDQFE
+655 TGDCIE

-676 LYTFTLA
+676 LYTFTLT
-683 DGKDAIDSYFALRTV
+683 DGKDTVDSYFALRTV
-698 DVQTVAGKPFI
+698 EVKTVAGKPRL

-731 YTPATPEGYR
+731 YTPATPDGYR

-782 NSGHYDFL
+782 NSGRYNFVI
-790 FDTALPT
+790 DTALPT
-797 AGWRRGFFHTVSA
+797 AGWRRGFVHAVSA

-816 ECCSRALTD
+816 EGGSRALMD
-825 LLYNHPSV
+825 LLYSHPCV

-844 QYFGASKVYD
+844 QYPGASRVYD
-854 EFKAYDSTRIWDTAS
+854 EFKAYDPTRIWDTTS
-869 GWFKVPRSDVQSEH
+869 GWFTVSRSDVQSEH
-883 IYFRRVKLT
+883 IYFRKIKYKRT
-892 GKKLPLVLSEFGG
+892 NLPAVVSEFGG

-925 YATPKAF
+925 HPSTESF
-932 EDALERLY
+932 SDALEKLY
-940 FDEIVPCIK
+940 LDEILPAIAN
-949 DGGLNAT
+949 DGLCAA

-970 LVTYDRQVCKVEPA
+970 LVTYDRRVCKVESA
-984 RMQALAKALSSA
+984 RMQSVAKKLWDA
-996 FDSQFENL
+996 FEGQF

>member
-31 FNVFI
+31 LNVFI
-36 YNMFH
+36 YNMFN

-55 ISAAVTTILI
+55 ISAALTTILI

-91 GFCFIRVDP
+91 GFCFIRVDSTDP
-100 ANAGSWLTIGS
+100 TVYLATNAS
-111 ASVAISLVIILD
+111 AVAISLVIILD
-123 CVMTFFGS
+123 CLMTFFGS

-152 AAEGINSMMP
+152 AAEGINAMMP

-190 IGVVVIGVGI
+190 IGVVVIAIGV
-200 LGIFLIKDSPKCVKS
+200 LGIFLIKDSPKCIKS

-221 NIIYGFRPSTVKGNG
+221 NIIYGFRPSTIKGNG
-236 SLYFYLASFILF
+236 SLYFYLISFILF

-260 IYYEKSLGMTDY
+260 IYYEKSLGMADY

-281 LASVATALWGKVYDK
+281 IASVATALWGKVYDK
-296 KGFDFSGFLALA
+296 KGFDFSGLIALA
-308 SLMTGYV
+308 ALMTGYV
-315 LLYLFKGT
+315 LLFCFKNT
-323 VLVFIG
+323 ALVFVG

-376 PKVGSWVLRNAELVP
+376 PKIGSWVLRNAEKVA
-391 NNDGTF
+391 NNDGTY
-397 SFLPNENIFLA
+397 SFLPNQNIFLA
-408 ALVVAAVLT
+408 ALVVAVVLT

-425 KKPVRT
+425 QKPVRT
-431 VDLKTPFEIAAKGDE
+431 QDLTTPFEEAAKGDE
-446 WAQEY
+446 WAREY

-464 CGAWNLKVDKK
+464 CGVWDLSVEKK
-475 GVVTQLGTITVPFS
+475 GVVTPLSEIVVPFS
-489 PETRLSGI
+489 PETRLSGVN
-497 GRTLGRGEEYIYRK
+497 RTLEKNERYIYEKVFELSRE
-511 KFTVQEAFLK
+511 FTQ

-531 DQVAY
+531 DQIAQ
-536 VWLNGRYL
+536 VWVNDTYL
-544 GKHEGGYLP
+544 GEHVGGYLP
-553 FSFDVTAFIRKGEK
+553 FTFDVTDIVK
-567 ENVLTVRVVDKLDT
+567 EGSNVLRVRVTDDLDT
-581 ELAYGKQRKK
+581 GLAYGKQRKK

-610 GVPEHY
+610 AVPEHF

-622 TPTLSS
+622 TPSLSS
-628 VKIETAGGEAQKTLT
+628 VTVETVGGELLKTLK
-643 LHLPEGEKVYTY
+643 LHLPEGDKVYTY
-655 EGDQFE
+655 EGDS
-661 IEIENP
+661 ITIDIENP
-667 ILWSPENPH
+667 IHWSPENPH
-676 LYTFTLA
+676 LYTFTLS
-683 DGKDAIDSYFALRTV
+683 DGKDSIDSYFALRTV
-698 DVQTVAGKPFI
+698 EIKEAAGKPYI

-731 YTPATPEGYR
+731 YTPATPDGYR
-741 YDISKMKE
+741 YDIAKMKE

-777 FQDML
+777 FQDMM
-782 NSGHYDFL
+782 NSGHYSFL

-797 AGWRRGFFHTVSA
+797 AGWKWGFVHAVSA

-816 ECCSRALTD
+816 EGGAHALMY

-854 EFKAYDSTRIWDTAS
+854 EFKATDPTRVWDTAS
-869 GWFKVPRSDVQSEH
+869 GWFRTPRTDVQSEH
-883 IYFRRVKLT
+883 IYFRKIKL
-892 GKKLPLVLSEFGG
+892 KIQKRPLVLSEFGG
-905 YSCKIEGHSF
+905 YSCQVEGHTF
-915 NLDQNYGYST
+915 NLDKNYGYST
-925 YATPKAF
+925 YPTAEAF
-932 EDALERLY
+932 EDALEKLY
-940 FDEIVPCIK
+940 LDEIVPCIQQS
-949 DGGLNAT
+949 GLCAT

-970 LVTYDRQVCKVEPA
+970 LVTYDRRVCKVNAA
-984 RMQALAKALSSA
+984 RMQAMAKTLSDA
-996 FDSQFENL
+996 FDGQF

>member
-31 FNVFI
+31 LNVFI
-36 YNMFH
+36 YNMFR

-55 ISAAVTTILI
+55 ISAALTTVLI

-84 LWGISIL
+84 LWGVSIL
-91 GFCFIRVDP
+91 GFCFIRVDAADP
-100 ANAGSWLTIGS
+100 TVWMATNAS
-111 ASVAISLVIILD
+111 AVAVSLVIILD

-152 AAEGINSMMP
+152 AAEGINAMMP

-178 TLASS
+178 TLAES
-183 WVWIFAI
+183 WTWIFAI
-190 IGVVVIGVGI
+190 IGGVVIVVGV

-215 ETGYFQ
+215 ETGYWQ
-221 NIIYGFRPSTVKGNG
+221 NVIYGFRPSTVKRNG

-296 KGFDFSGFLALA
+296 KGFDFSGFIALA
-308 SLMTGYV
+308 SLMSGYV

-323 VLVFIG
+323 VMVFIG
-329 SLFMMCGYLCGMAV
+329 SLLMMCGYLCGMAV
-343 FGAKIRDLTP
+343 FGAKIRDLIP
-353 DGKAGMLQGVRI
+353 EGKAGMLQGARI
-365 CAQVLVPGVVG
+365 CAQVLIPGIIG
-376 PKVGSWVLRNAELVP
+376 PKIGSWVLANAELVA

-431 VDLKTPFEIAAKGDE
+431 VELTTPFEDAAKGDE
-446 WAQEY
+446 WAEEY
-451 PRPQMKRDSYLSL
+451 PRPQMKRNSYLSL
-464 CGAWNLKVDKK
+464 CGDWNLKVDKK
-475 GVVTQLGTITVPFS
+475 GEVTQLGSIRVPFS

-497 GRTLGRGEEYIYRK
+497 HRTLERGEQYVYEKI
-511 KFTVQEAFLK
+511 FTVDGAFLN

-531 DQVAY
+531 DQIAY
-536 VWLNGRYL
+536 VWLNEHSL

-553 FSFDVTAFIRKGEK
+553 FTLDVTPYIKEG
-567 ENVLTVRVVDKLDT
+567 ENVLVVRVIDTLDT
-581 ELAYGKQRKK
+581 QLAYGKQRKK

-599 ISGIWQAVWLE
+599 ISGIWQPVWVE
-610 GVPEHY
+610 SVPANE

-628 VKIETAGGEAQKTLT
+628 VTLETKGGNAQKTLM
-643 LHLPEGEKVYTY
+643 LHLPEGDKTYTY
-655 EGDQFE
+655 EGDCIE

-667 ILWSPENPH
+667 ILWSPEDPH
-676 LYTFTLA
+676 LYTFTLT
-683 DGKDAIDSYFALRTV
+683 DGEDSIESYFALRTV
-698 DVQTVAGKPFI
+698 DIQRDASGKPRI
-709 CLNGKPYFFH
+709 LLNGKPYFFH
-719 GLLDQGYYSDGI
+719 GILDQGYYSDGI
-731 YTPATPEGYR
+731 YLPATPEGYR
-741 YDISKMKE
+741 YDISKMKA

-759 KIEPDVFYYEC
+759 KVEPDVFYYEC

-782 NSGHYDFL
+782 NSGHYSFV

-797 AGWRRGFFHTVSA
+797 AGWRWGFVHAVSK

-816 ECCSRALTD
+816 ENGAEELIS
-825 LLYNHPSV
+825 LLYNHPCV

-844 QYFGASKVYD
+844 QYFGASRLYD
-854 EFKAYDSTRIWDTAS
+854 KFKALDPTRVWDTAS
-869 GWFKVPRSDVQSEH
+869 GWFRTPRSDVQSEH
-883 IYFRRVKLT
+883 IYFRKIDLKC
-892 GKKLPLVLSEFGG
+892 KKRPLVLSEFGG
-905 YSCKIEGHSF
+905 YSCKIPGHSF

-925 YATPKAF
+925 YTNTEAF
-932 EDALERLY
+932 TTALERLY
-940 FDEIVPCIK
+940 CEEIVPCIQN
-949 DGGLNAT
+949 GGLCAT

-970 LVTYDRQVCKVEPA
+970 LVTYDRRICKVDAE
-984 RMQALAKALSSA
+984 RMQTLAKTLNDA
-996 FDSQFENL
+996 FAKTQN

>member
-31 FNVFI
+31 LNVFI
-36 YNMFH
+36 YNMFQ

-55 ISAAVTTILI
+55 ISAALTTILI

-91 GFCFIRVDP
+91 GFCFIRVDQ
-100 ANAGSWLTIGS
+100 ANTGAWLTVSSS
-111 ASVAISLVIILD
+111 AVAVSLVIILD
-123 CVMTFFGS
+123 CLMTFFGS

-178 TLASS
+178 TKADS
-183 WVWIFAI
+183 WTWIFAI
-190 IGVVVIGVGI
+190 IGVVVIAIGI
-200 LGIFLIKDSPKCVKS
+200 LGIFLIKDPVKCVKS

-236 SLYFYLASFILF
+236 SLYFYLAAFILF

-260 IYYEKSLGMTDY
+260 IYYEKSLEMTNY

-296 KGFDFSGFLALA
+296 KGFDFSGFIAIS
-308 SLMTGYV
+308 SLMLGYV
-315 LLYLFKGT
+315 FLYLFKGT
-323 VLVFIG
+323 ALVFIG

-365 CAQVLVPGVVG
+365 CSQVLIPGVIG
-376 PKVGSWVLRNAELVP
+376 PKIGSWVLKNAELVA
-391 NNDGTF
+391 NNDGTY

-417 VLLLVLRP
+417 VLLLLLRP
-425 KKPVRT
+425 KKPIRT
-431 VDLKTPFEIAAKGDE
+431 QDLTTPFEEAAKGDE
-446 WAQEY
+446 WEREY

-464 CGAWNLKVDKK
+464 CGEWNLSVEKK
-475 GVVTQLGTITVPFS
+475 GVTTPLGSIVVPFS
-489 PETRLSGI
+489 PETRLSGVN
-497 GRTLGRGEEYIYRK
+497 RTLEKKEKYIYEK
-511 KFTVQEAFLK
+511 TFELSPDLTK
-521 EKTLLHFGAV
+521 EKLLLHFGAV
-531 DQVAY
+531 DQIAE
-536 VWLNGRYL
+536 VWLNDTYL

-553 FSFDVTAFIRKGEK
+553 FSFEVGNIAK
-567 ENVLTVRVVDKLDT
+567 EGANTLRVRVTDELDIQ
-581 ELAYGKQRKK
+581 LAYGKQRKK

-610 GVPEHY
+610 AVPEHY
-616 ISSLRI
+616 ISSLYV

-628 VKIETAGGEAQKTLT
+628 VTVEAIGGNAQKTLT
-643 LHLPEGEKVYTY
+643 LHLPEGDKVYTY
-655 EGDQFE
+655 EGNR
-661 IEIENP
+661 IEIEVEDP
-667 ILWSPENPH
+667 ILWSPETPH

-683 DGKDAIDSYFALRTV
+683 DGDDKIDSYFALRTIESK
-698 DVQTVAGKPFI
+698 TVAGKPYL

-731 YTPATPEGYR
+731 YTPATPDGYR
-741 YDISKMKE
+741 YDIAKMKE

-759 KIEPDVFYYEC
+759 KIEPEVFYYEC
-770 DKQGMVV
+770 DKQGMIV

-782 NSGHYDFL
+782 NSGHYDFV

-797 AGWRRGFFHTVSA
+797 AGWRWGFFHTVSR

-816 ECCSRALTD
+816 EDGSRAVID

-844 QYFGASKVYD
+844 QYFGASRVYD
-854 EFKAYDSTRIWDTAS
+854 QFKACDPTRIFDTAS

-883 IYFRRVKLT
+883 IYFRRVDLAA
-892 GKKLPLVLSEFGG
+892 KKRPLVLSEFGG
-905 YSCKIEGHSF
+905 YSCRIEGHSF
-915 NLDQNYGYST
+915 NLDQNYGYTTHPTTES
-925 YATPKAF
+925 F
-932 EDALERLY
+932 ENALEKLY
-940 FDEIVPCIK
+940 FDEVLPCIQN
-949 DGGLNAT
+949 GALCAT

-970 LVTYDRQVCKVEPA
+970 LVTYDRRVCKVDAA
-984 RMQALAKALSSA
+984 RMQAIAQKLNDA
-996 FDSQFENL
+996 FDSQF

>member
-31 FNVFI
+31 LNVFI
-36 YNMFH
+36 YNMFN
-41 ATADDISTMVAASA
+41 ATADNISTMVAASA
-55 ISAAVTTILI
+55 ISAALTTILI

-91 GFCFIRVDP
+91 GFCFIRVDQ
-100 ANAGSWLTIGS
+100 ANTGAWLTVSSS
-111 ASVAISLVIILD
+111 AVAVSLVIILD
-123 CVMTFFGS
+123 CLMTFFGS

-137 FNAWLTDSTDNTNRG
+137 FNAWLTDSTDSTNRG

-178 TLASS
+178 TKADS
-183 WVWIFAI
+183 WTWIFAI
-190 IGVVVIGVGI
+190 IGVVVIAIGI
-200 LGIFLIKDSPKCVKS
+200 LGIFLIKDPVKCVKS

-236 SLYFYLASFILF
+236 SLYFYLAAFILF

-296 KGFDFSGFLALA
+296 KGFDFSGFIAIA
-308 SLMTGYV
+308 SLMLGYV
-315 LLYLFKGT
+315 LLYFFKGT
-323 VLVFIG
+323 ALVFVG

-365 CAQVLVPGVVG
+365 CAQVLVPGVIG
-376 PKVGSWVLRNAELVP
+376 PKIGSWVLRNAELVP

-397 SFLPNENIFLA
+397 SFLPNQNIFLA

-417 VLLLVLRP
+417 VLLLILRP
-425 KKPVRT
+425 KKPART

-446 WAQEY
+446 WEREY

-464 CGAWNLKVDKK
+464 CGVWNLSVEKK
-475 GVVTQLGTITVPFS
+475 GVVTPLSNITVPFS
-489 PETRLSGI
+489 PETRLSGVN
-497 GRTLGRGEEYIYRK
+497 RTLEK
-511 KFTVQEAFLK
+511 K
-521 EKTLLHFGAV
+521 EKYVYEKTFDLSSDFTKEKILLHFGAV
-531 DQVAY
+531 DQIAE
-536 VWLNGRYL
+536 VWLNDTYL

-553 FSFDVTAFIRKGEK
+553 FAFDVTAAAKTGSNTLR
-567 ENVLTVRVVDKLDT
+567 VRVTDELDIQ
-581 ELAYGKQRKK
+581 LAYGKQRKK

-616 ISSLRI
+616 ISSLYV

-628 VKIETAGGEAQKTLT
+628 VTVETLGGNAQKTLT
-643 LHLPEGEKVYTY
+643 LHLPEGDKIYTY
-655 EGDQFE
+655 EGNR
-661 IEIENP
+661 IEIEVEDP

-683 DGKDAIDSYFALRTV
+683 DGDDKIDSYFALRTIESKM
-698 DVQTVAGKPFI
+698 VAGKPRL

-770 DKQGMVV
+770 DKQGMIV
-777 FQDML
+777 FQDMM
-782 NSGHYDFL
+782 NSGHYDFV

-797 AGWRRGFFHTVSA
+797 AGWRWGFFHKVSR

-816 ECCSRALTD
+816 EDGSRAVID

-844 QYFGASKVYD
+844 QYFGASRVYD
-854 EFKAYDSTRIWDTAS
+854 QLKACDSSRIWDTAS
-869 GWFKVPRSDVQSEH
+869 GWFKTPRSDVQSEH
-883 IYFRRVKLT
+883 IYFRKVKL
-892 GKKLPLVLSEFGG
+892 KSRKLPLVLSEFGG

-925 YATPKAF
+925 YATSEAF
-932 EDALERLY
+932 SDALEKLY
-940 FDEIVPCIK
+940 LDEIIPCIRE
-949 DGGLNAT
+949 GGLCAT

-970 LVTYDRQVCKVEPA
+970 LVTYDRQVCKVDAA
-984 RMQALAKALSSA
+984 RMQALAQKLNDA
-996 FDSQFENL
+996 FDSQF

>member
-14 TLFSLIG
+14 TLFSFIG
-21 QVAWVVENMY
+21 QVAWVVENM
-31 FNVFI
+31 FLNLFI
-36 YNMFH
+36 SKMFG
-41 ATADDISTMVAASA
+41 ASADDIANMVAASA
-55 ISAAVTTILI
+55 ISAALTTIFI

-100 ANAGSWLTIGS
+100 SNAGSWLTIS
-111 ASVAISLVIILD
+111 SSSVAISLVIVLD
-123 CVMTFFGS
+123 CLMTFFGS

-137 FNAWLTDSTDNTNRG
+137 FNAWLTESTDSTNRG
-152 AAEGINSMMP
+152 AAEGINAMMP
-162 LVAILVV
+162 LVAILAV
-169 FGGFMFFDL
+169 FGGSMFVDQ
-178 TLASS
+178 SVPEG
-183 WVWIFAI
+183 WVAIFA
-190 IGVVVIGVGI
+190 VVGGIVIVVGI
-200 LGIFLIKDSPKCVKS
+200 LGFFLVDDSPACVKS

-221 NIIYGFRPSTVKGNG
+221 NIVYGFLPSTMKKNG
-236 SLYFYLASFILF
+236 SLYYYLGAFILF
-248 NISIQIFMPYLI
+248 NISIQIFMPYLL
-260 IYYEKSLGMTDY
+260 IYYEKSLGIKDY

-296 KGFDFSGFLALA
+296 KGFDFSGFIALA

-323 VLVFIG
+323 VLVFVG

-343 FGAKIRDLTP
+343 FGAKIRDLIP
-353 DGKAGMLQGVRI
+353 DGKAGMLQGARI
-365 CAQVLVPGVVG
+365 CSQVLVPGVVG
-376 PKVGSWVLRNAELVP
+376 PKIGSWVLKGAETLIQE
-391 NNDGTF
+391 DGTPM
-397 SFLPNENIFLA
+397 LKPNENIFLA
-408 ALVVAAVLT
+408 ALVVSAVLT
-417 VLLLVLRP
+417 ILLVILRP

-431 VDLKTPFEIAAKGDE
+431 VDLKTPFEDAAKGDE

-464 CGAWNLKVDKK
+464 CGVWDLSIEKK
-475 GVVTQLGTITVPFS
+475 GVVTPLSEIVVPFS
-489 PETRLSGI
+489 PETRLSGVN
-497 GRTLGRGEEYIYRK
+497 RPLAKNEQYIYEK
-511 KFTVQEAFLK
+511 VFDLSEDFTK
-521 EKTLLHFGAV
+521 EKILLHFGAV
-531 DQVAY
+531 DQIAE
-536 VWLNGRYL
+536 VWLNGIYL
-544 GKHEGGYLP
+544 GEHAGGYLP
-553 FSFDVTAFIRKGEK
+553 FTFDVTDIAVTGS
-567 ENVLTVRVVDKLDT
+567 NVLRVRVTDELDIQ
-581 ELAYGKQRKK
+581 LAYGKQRKK

-599 ISGIWQAVWLE
+599 ISGIWQPVWLE

-628 VKIETAGGEAQKTLT
+628 VTVETVGGEENKTLT
-643 LHLPEGEKVYTY
+643 LHLPESDKIYTC
-655 EGDQFE
+655 EGDRIE

-676 LYTFTLA
+676 LYTFTLT
-683 DGKDAIDSYFALRTV
+683 DGTDTIDSYFALRTIESKV
-698 DVQTVAGKPFI
+698 VAGKPYL

-731 YTPATPEGYR
+731 YTPATPDGYR

-777 FQDML
+777 FQDMM
-782 NSGHYDFL
+782 NSGHYDFV

-797 AGWRRGFFHTVSA
+797 AGWRWGFFHTVSA

-816 ECCSRALTD
+816 ENGSRAVID

-844 QYFGASKVYD
+844 QYFGASRVYD
-854 EFKAYDSTRIWDTAS
+854 ELKACDPTRIWDTAS
-869 GWFKVPRSDVQSEH
+869 GWFKTPRSDVQSEH
-883 IYFRRVKLT
+883 IYFRKVDIAA
-892 GKKLPLVLSEFGG
+892 KKLPLVLSEFGG

-915 NLDQNYGYST
+915 NLDKNYGYST
-925 YATPKAF
+925 FETPEMF
-932 EDALERLY
+932 ENALERLY
-940 FDEIVPCIK
+940 REEIVPCIK
-949 DGGLNAT
+949 NGGLCAS

-970 LVTYDRQVCKVEPA
+970 LVTYDRQVCKVTAEK
-984 RMQALAKALSSA
+984 MQGIAKALADA
-996 FDSQFENL
+996 FNSQF